1 MKITCIQENLNKA
14 LLHSSRIISLR
25 SSLPILDNVLFATDQ
40 GRLKISATDLE
51 LGINYWIG
59 AKIEQDGSIAV
70 PSRLITEFISNIKE
84 EKINIKV
91 DGTEAVINGEKY
103 NATIKG
109 VNPEDFP
116 SIPDISK
123 EFLFSISSKDL
134 LNAINQVAFSAAA
147 DSTRPILSGIF
158 FKIEKDVLKMAAT
171 DSYRLAEKKIKV
183 LKSDKSSKSFIIPT
197 RTIAEVGKIL
207 KDAGEKVDICFDENQ
222 ILFNFGSIHLISRL
236 IDGQYPNY
244 EQIIP
249 TEFENEVVV
258 DKQELFNVCKVAS
271 LFARESANSIKIN
284 VKPEKTK
291 EGKEVKD
298 EKGGSGVLS
307 ITGQGVQIGESVSKI
322 PVKTK
327 GKEMEVSFNAKYIL
341 DVLPNIPEKNVEIK
355 FSGPINPGLIK
366 GEGKQDYLYVIMP
379 LRN

>member
-14 LLHSSRIISLR
+14 LMHSSRIISLR
-25 SSLPILDNVLFATDQ
+25 SSLPILDNILLSTDQ

-59 AKIEQDGSIAV
+59 AKIEKDGAIAV
-70 PSRLITEFISNIKE
+70 PSRLLTEFISNIKE
-84 EKINIKV
+84 EKISIKV
-91 DGTEAVINGEKY
+91 EETEVIIDGEKY

-109 VNPEDFP
+109 VSPEDFP
-116 SIPDISK
+116 TIPDISRD
-123 EFLFSISSKDL
+123 FLFSISSKDL
-134 LNAINQVAFSAAA
+134 LNAINQVAFAAA
-147 DSTRPILSGIF
+147 GDNTRPILSGIF

-183 LKSDKSSKSFIIPT
+183 IKSDKSSKTFIIPT
-197 RTIAEVGKIL
+197 RTISEVGKIL
-207 KDAGEKVDICFDENQ
+207 KDAGEKVEVCFDENQ

-249 TEFENEVVV
+249 TEFENEVLV

-271 LFARESANSIKIN
+271 LFARESANSIKMSI
-284 VKPEKTK
+284 KPEKVK
-291 EGKEVKD
+291 EGEKEK
-298 EKGGSGVLS
+298 ETGGILS
-307 ITGQGVQIGESVSKI
+307 IVGQGVQIGESISKI

-327 GKEMEVSFNAKYIL
+327 GKEIEISFNAKYIL

-355 FSGPINPGLIK
+355 FSGSINPCLIK

>member
-14 LLHSSRIISLR
+14 LIHSSRIISLR
-25 SSLPILDNVLFATDQ
+25 SSLPILDNVLFSTDQ

-59 AKIEQDGSIAV
+59 AKIEKDGAIAV
-70 PSRLITEFISNIKE
+70 PSRLITEFISNIRE
-84 EKINIKV
+84 EKINIQV
-91 DGTEAVINGEKY
+91 EGTEVVINGEKY

-123 EFLFSISSKDL
+123 EFLFSISSKDF
-134 LNAINQVAFSAAA
+134 LNAINQVAFSAAS
-147 DSTRPILSGIF
+147 DNTRPTLSGVF
-158 FKIEKDVLKMAAT
+158 FKVEKDILKMAAT
-171 DSYRLAEKKIKV
+171 DSYRLAEKKIK
-183 LKSDKSSKSFIIPT
+183 LIKSDKSTKSFIVPS

-207 KDAGEKVDICFDENQ
+207 KDAGEKVEVCFDENQ

-249 TEFENEVVV
+249 TEFENEIVV

-271 LFARESANSIKIN
+271 LFARESANSIKVN
-284 VKPEKTK
+284 VRPDKQK
-291 EGKEVKD
+291 EGM
-298 EKGGSGVLS
+298 GILS

-327 GKEMEVSFNAKYIL
+327 GKEVDVSFNAKFIL
-341 DVLPNIPEKNVEIK
+341 DVLSNISEKNVEIK
-355 FSGPINPGLIK
+355 FSGSMSPGVIT
-366 GEGKQDYLYVIMP
+366 GEGKAEYLYVIMP

>member
-14 LLHSSRIISLR
+14 LIHSSRIISLR
-25 SSLPILDNVLFATDQ
+25 SSLPILDNVLLSTDQ

-59 AKIEQDGSIAV
+59 AKIEKDGAIAV

-84 EKINIKV
+84 EKINLNV
-91 DGTEAVINGEKY
+91 EGTEVVINGEKY

-109 VNPEDFP
+109 VSPEDFP
-116 SIPDISK
+116 TIPDISK

-134 LNAINQVAFSAAA
+134 LNAINQVAFASAA
-147 DSTRPILSGIF
+147 DNTRPVLSGIF
-158 FKIEKDVLKMAAT
+158 FKIEKDILKMAAT

-183 LKSDKSSKSFIIPT
+183 IKSDKSTKSFIIPS
-197 RTIAEVGKIL
+197 RTINEVGKIL
-207 KDAGEKVDICFDENQ
+207 KDAGEKVEVCFDENQ

-249 TEFENEVVV
+249 TEFENEVIV

-271 LFARESANSIKIN
+271 LFARESANSIKVS
-284 VKPEKTK
+284 VKPEKIK
-291 EGKEVKD
+291 EGGKGEKE
-298 EKGGSGVLS
+298 GSGVLS
-307 ITGQGVQIGESVSKI
+307 IMGQGIQVGESVSKI
-322 PVKTK
+322 KVMTK
-327 GKEMEVSFNAKYIL
+327 GKEIEISFNAKYIL
-341 DVLPNIPEKNVEIK
+341 DVLPNISEKNVEIK
-355 FSGPINPGLIK
+355 FSGSINPCLIK
-366 GEGKQDYLYVIMP
+366 GEGKQEYIYVIMP

>member
-14 LLHSSRIISLR
+14 LTHSSRIISLR
-25 SSLPILDNVLFATDQ
+25 SSLPILDNVLLSTDQ

-59 AKIEQDGSIAV
+59 AKIEKDGAIAV
-70 PSRLITEFISNIKE
+70 PSRLLTEFISNIKE

-91 DGTEAVINGEKY
+91 EGTEVVIDGEKY

-109 VNPEDFP
+109 VSPEDFP
-116 SIPDISK
+116 TIPDISRD
-123 EFLFSISSKDL
+123 FLFSISSKDF
-134 LNAINQVAFSAAA
+134 LNAINQVAFAAA
-147 DSTRPILSGIF
+147 SDNTRPILSGIF
-158 FKIEKDVLKMAAT
+158 FRIEKDVLKMAST

-183 LKSDKSSKSFIIPT
+183 IKSNKSAKSFIIPS
-197 RTIAEVGKIL
+197 RTINEVGKIL
-207 KDAGEKVDICFDENQ
+207 KDAGEKVEVCFDENQ

-249 TEFENEVVV
+249 TEFENEVQV

-271 LFARESANSIKIN
+271 LFARESANSIKMSI
-284 VKPEKTK
+284 KPEKLK
-291 EGKEVKD
+291 ENDK
-298 EKGGSGVLS
+298 EKGTSGILS
-307 ITGQGVQIGESVSKI
+307 IIGQGVQIGESISKI
-322 PVKTK
+322 KVMTK
-327 GKEMEVSFNAKYIL
+327 GKEIEISFNAKYIL

-355 FSGPINPGLIK
+355 FSGSINPCLIK